1 MAININLYPPIIN
14 TYNPAFLIDSTD
26 ESKNICRIYFA
37 LSSYNSEDEIEN
49 VQVTVRNQY
58 TNLSVLS
65 KDKYPCDIMLT
76 ELKSDDS
83 VLTKYKYYIELTKE
97 DIIGGQFEN
106 NQYYKVQLRF
116 TLKTDDT
123 KISLNTPQ
131 KIDWWLTEYI
141 NLFSEWSTVCLIRG
155 ISEPSLEIT
164 GFDIVDGKISWSL
177 ANTIIYGKLTFKDES
192 ESDSMKSYQVRLYD
206 KDTNG
211 LLSDSGLQ
219 YTNNFNDP
227 NSFNYTFNYN
237 FKPGEYYFTVE
248 YTTMNL
254 YQELLTFNFEVTQ
267 DATEEFDASI
277 SATVDDETGRVQL
290 TIKRGADTE
299 PLYGTL
305 VLRRSSSKNNFSTWE
320 DIKYEECDG
329 TTFIKEVW
337 YDNTI
342 ESGVW
347 YKYGLQLLNTTY
359 ERGAFKSTK
368 TPVMTIFDNMFLTTK
383 DRQLKIKFDPNVS
396 SYKRVLQ
403 ESKTDTIGS
412 QYPFIRRN
420 GNVNYLSLPI
430 SGLVSFEMDEE
441 ELFTSKAE
449 LFGDNLSLYTNFNKK
464 NRITQDHDIVREKLF
479 RDKVIEFL
487 YDGQPKIFRS
497 ATEGNYLVR
506 VMDASLSPNAVLG
519 RRIWTFSATAHEI
532 GECSVENLM
541 KYGILEGKEL

>member
-14 TYNPAFLIDSTD
+14 TYNPAFLIDSAD

-37 LSSYNSEDEIEN
+37 LSSYNSEDEIKN

-58 TNLSVLS
+58 TNLSVLN

-76 ELKSDDS
+76 ELKSDGS

-116 TLKTDDT
+116 TSVDAADQALT
-123 KISLNTPQ
+123 TPQ
-131 KIDWWLTEYI
+131 AIDSWLVDNL

-177 ANTIIYGKLTFKDES
+177 ANTVIYGKLTFKDES

-206 KDTNG
+206 KDTDG

-227 NSFNYTFNYN
+227 NSFSYTFNYN
-237 FKPGEYYFTVE
+237 FEPGEYYFTVE

-254 YQELLTFNFEVTQ
+254 YQELLTFNFEVAQ
-267 DATEEFDASI
+267 DAAEELDASI
-277 SATVDDETGRVQL
+277 SATADDETGRVQL
-290 TIKRGADTE
+290 TIKRSADTE

-464 NRITQDHDIVREKLF
+464 NRITQDHDIVREKMF

-506 VMDASLSPNAVLG
+506 VMDASLSPNATLG